1 MIIVNQDKTEIIN
14 FDNTLNIS
22 LYPKYDGL
30 DNEIGYEIFAGMKAP
45 DDNYIKLGCYETKE
59 RAKEVL
65 QEIIKKYEKIGLGKY
80 FKSPMI
86 VINGEKNFI
95 CEMPTE

>member
-1 MIIVNQDKTEIIN
+1 MIIINQDKTEIIN
-14 FDNTLNIS
+14 FDNTLNIA
-22 LYPKYDGL
+22 LYEDDENGW
-30 DNEIGYEIFAGMKAP
+30 EIYAGMKAP
-45 DDNYIKLGCYETKE
+45 DDNYRTLGYYKTKE

-65 QEIIKKYEKIGLGKY
+65 QEIIKKYEKIGLGKH

>member
-1 MIIVNQDKTEIIN
+1 MIIVTQDATEIIN

-30 DNEIGYEIFAGMKAP
+30 DNEVGYEIFAGMKAP
-45 DDNYIKLGCYETKE
+45 DDNYRLLGCYETEK

-65 QEIIKKYEKIGLGKY
+65 QDIIKTMSRVFY
-80 FKSPMI
+80 
-86 VINGEKNFI
+86 
-95 CEMPTE
+95 MPEE

>member
-14 FDNTLNIS
+14 FDNTLNIA
-22 LYPKYDGL
+22 LYEDDENGW
-30 DNEIGYEIFAGMKAP
+30 EIYAGMKAP
-45 DDNYIKLGCYETKE
+45 DDNYRTLGYYKTKE

>member
-22 LYPKYDGL
+22 LYPKCDDL
-30 DNEIGYEIFAGMKAP
+30 DNEIGYELFAGMKAP
-45 DDNYIKLGCYETKE
+45 DDNYRILGCYKTEE

-65 QEIIKKYEKIGLGKY
+65 EKILEQYALNNLVFTPNFNVHKEASHY
-80 FKSPMI
+80 TPVFYMP
-86 VINGEKNFI
+86 EK
-95 CEMPTE
+95 